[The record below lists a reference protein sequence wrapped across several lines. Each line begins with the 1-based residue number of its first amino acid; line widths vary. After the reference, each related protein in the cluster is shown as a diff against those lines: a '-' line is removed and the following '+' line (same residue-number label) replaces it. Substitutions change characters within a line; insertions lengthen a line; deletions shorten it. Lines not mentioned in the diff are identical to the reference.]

1 MSIKNTSDKDC
12 LVLHCAVPGHEY
24 DINIGSGLLSRT
36 VDYIPNGFLGKK
48 IAIVTDSNVEPLY
61 AKTLTTALRG
71 FDTRAF
77 TVPAGEHSKS
87 EQSLFKLYAEL
98 LEFEITRGDL
108 IIALGGGVVGDL
120 TGFAASTLLRGIPYI
135 QIPTTLLAQVDSSVG
150 GKTAI
155 NLSFGKNL
163 VGTFYQPKAVIIDT
177 DCLDT
182 LPNSI
187 FSDGMAEVIKYG
199 AISDSALFERLEKLN
214 IDTVSDEIGEIIH
227 TCCAIKSRIVEEDE
241 HDTGMRM
248 ILNFGHTFGHA
259 IEKYYN
265 FDKYSHGMGVA
276 AGMVMAS
283 EWGERRGITP
293 SGTADRIRKIL
304 TQYQLPTDVELPV
317 DAFLSAA
324 AVDKKGDG
332 NSINLIT
339 LKNIGKAEIRKI
351 SKSDLRASF

>member
-1 MSIKNTSDKDC
+1 MSAKNTSGTDC
-12 LVLHCAVPGHEY
+12 LVLHCAVPGNEY
-24 DINIGSGLLSRT
+24 DINIGSGLLSHA
-36 VDYIPNGFLGKK
+36 VEYIPSGFLGKK

-61 AKTLTTALRG
+61 ADTLTNSLRG
-71 FDTRAF
+71 FDTCVF

-87 EQSLFKLYAEL
+87 EQSLFKLYGEL
-98 LEFEITRGDL
+98 LNFEITRGDL

-155 NLSFGKNL
+155 NLPFGKNL

-177 DCLDT
+177 DCLDS
-182 LPNSI
+182 LPNST

-199 AISDSALFERLEKLN
+199 AISDEKLFERLESLN

-241 HDTGMRM
+241 HDNGKRM

-283 EWGERRGITP
+283 EWGERQGITP
-293 SGTADRIRKIL
+293 RGTADRIRRIL
-304 TQYQLPTDVELPV
+304 VRYRLPTDADLPEQ
-317 DAFLSAA
+317 AFLDAA

-332 NSINLIT
+332 DSINLIT
-339 LKNIGKAEIRKI
+339 LKHIGKAEIHKI
-351 SKSDLRASF
+351 SKADLRFGL

>member
-1 MSIKNTSDKDC
+1 
-12 LVLHCAVPGHEY
+12 
-24 DINIGSGLLSRT
+24 
-36 VDYIPNGFLGKK
+36 
-48 IAIVTDSNVEPLY
+48 
-61 AKTLTTALRG
+61 
-71 FDTRAF
+71 
-77 TVPAGEHSKS
+77 
-87 EQSLFKLYAEL
+87 
-98 LEFEITRGDL
+98 
-108 IIALGGGVVGDL
+108 
-120 TGFAASTLLRGIPYI
+120 
-135 QIPTTLLAQVDSSVG
+135 
-150 GKTAI
+150 
-155 NLSFGKNL
+155 
-163 VGTFYQPKAVIIDT
+163 
-177 DCLDT
+177 
-182 LPNSI
+182 
-187 FSDGMAEVIKYG
+187 MAEVIKYG
-199 AISDSALFERLEKLN
+199 AISDSALFERLERLN

-241 HDTGMRM
+241 HDTCMRM

-324 AVDKKGDG
+324 AVDKKGDV

>member
-1 MSIKNTSDKDC
+1 M
-12 LVLHCAVPGHEY
+12 
-24 DINIGSGLLSRT
+24 
-36 VDYIPNGFLGKK
+36 
-48 IAIVTDSNVEPLY
+48 
-61 AKTLTTALRG
+61 
-71 FDTRAF
+71 
-77 TVPAGEHSKS
+77 
-87 EQSLFKLYAEL
+87 
-98 LEFEITRGDL
+98 EFEITRGDL

-187 FSDGMAEVIKYG
+187 FSDGMAEIIKYG
-199 AISDSALFERLEKLN
+199 AISDSALFERLERLN

>member
-1 MSIKNTSDKDC
+1 MSIKNTSGADC
-12 LVLHCAVPGHEY
+12 LVLHCAVPGREY
-24 DINIGSGLLSRT
+24 DINIGKGLLSRAA
-36 VDYIPNGFLGKK
+36 DYIPGGFLGKK
-48 IAIVTDSNVEPLY
+48 IAIVTDTTVGPLY
-61 AKTLTTALRG
+61 SDTLTTALRG
-71 FDTRAF
+71 YDSRVF
-77 TVPAGEHSKS
+77 TVPSGEHSKS
-87 EQSLFKLYAEL
+87 EQILFKLYAEL
-98 LEFEITRGDL
+98 LEYEMTRGDL

-120 TGFAASTLLRGIPYI
+120 TGFAASTLLRGISYI

-155 NLSFGKNL
+155 NLPLGKNL

-177 DCLDT
+177 DCLDS
-182 LPNSI
+182 LPNPT

-199 AISDSALFERLEKLN
+199 AISDAKLFERLEGLN

-241 HDTGMRM
+241 HDTGRRM

-276 AGMVMAS
+276 VGMVMAS

-293 SGTADRIRKIL
+293 SGTADRIRNIL
-304 TQYQLPTDVELPV
+304 TRYRLPTDAELPV
-317 DAFLSAA
+317 EEFLNAA
-324 AVDKKGDG
+324 AVDKKGNGD
-332 NSINLIT
+332 SINLIT
-339 LKNIGKAEIRKI
+339 LKSIGNAEIRKI